1 MSCDLNPRPVSSGNG
16 FDYNQIQKSIA
27 RNLGI
32 EAPAPPSRGSGDEPS
47 SRSSRGLSRS
57 NSVIE
62 KSYSRSGRA
71 SSVSRTSSFADRS
84 YGTRTNLA
92 RQSSFSIADY
102 TSAARRSSVF
112 DGYAGYSIYSS
123 ISEGLDQISYGG
135 RTSRRN
141 SVTEMTYSFS
151 RRGSVTAGNGTTSD
165 YPLPAL
171 MAALDASK
179 ASQDER
185 KEKHNPKSSTAIANA
200 HINGQASAYLN
211 SVNSFSRQNSSN
223 DSPHAID
230 SPFGA
235 VNGHHHMDLQR
246 SDSRVLSR
254 SDSKV
259 MSKRVAAVNNSVKHS
274 QSGHKL
280 ERRVSFHSHDQ
291 VIANDAV
298 QYDENGQP
306 LPKPDKPE
314 RKKKRTEEE
323 KQARREKKER
333 KERKRME
340 RAQSKDRRPKGE
352 EVRNKQHP
360 SGGDL
365 VEQVSAK
372 LQDIE
377 RAQNRESSLAPTSS
391 LLPDDQASRNAA
403 NHASFPQTTTSHAN
417 PINNNGHLS
426 SDNKLTVTTS
436 SAAQNEGTDL
446 IEFEPSSSSEGDPV
460 NRVRLRD
467 NEERGPSSKVG
478 SKRNSLDNKSVQT
491 LAKDLA
497 AECAKA
503 YELMESSLT
512 KLTNDFSIGPFG
524 LTPKNKVGNAHTHT
538 LTHME

>member
-1 MSCDLNPRPVSSGNG
+1 MSCDLNPRPVASGSG
-16 FDYNQIQKSIA
+16 FDYNQIKSSIA

-32 EAPAPPSRGSGDEPS
+32 EAPAATSRYTEPDDQRQS
-47 SRSSRGLSRS
+47 SRLSRS
-57 NSVIE
+57 NSVVD
-62 KSYSRSGRA
+62 KSYSRTGRA

-92 RQSSFSIADY
+92 RQSSFKIADY

-123 ISEGLDQISYGG
+123 ISEGLDQITYGG

-151 RRGSVTAGNGTTSD
+151 RRGSVSAGTSGAGAPD

-171 MAALDASK
+171 MAALDATK
-179 ASQDER
+179 ASHDDTR
-185 KEKHNPKSSTAIANA
+185 KEKQSSTATAND
-200 HINGQASAYLN
+200 HINGQAAAYLSSIN
-211 SVNSFSRQNSSN
+211 GYSRQNSSN
-223 DSPHAID
+223 DSPRAID

-235 VNGHHHMDLQR
+235 VNGHHLDLQR
-246 SDSRVLSR
+246 SDSKNMARRVST
-254 SDSKV
+254 
-259 MSKRVAAVNNSVKHS
+259 VKHS

-280 ERRVSFHSHDQ
+280 ERRVSFHNRDQ
-291 VIANDAV
+291 IIDSEV

-306 LPKPDKPE
+306 IAKPE
-314 RKKKRTEEE
+314 KPKRKKERTEEE

-340 RAQSKDRRPKGE
+340 RGQSKDRKTKTE
-352 EVRNKQHP
+352 ERIRNKEHP
-360 SGGDL
+360 SGDAL

-377 RAQNRESSLAPTSS
+377 RQQNRESPLASLPASS
-391 LLPDDQASRNAA
+391 LIPGMHHQASNPA
-403 NHASFPQTTTSHAN
+403 NHASFQQSTSNAN
-417 PINNNGHLS
+417 PSNGHLS
-426 SDNKLTVTTS
+426 IQDSDNQLTVKPD
-436 SAAQNEGTDL
+436 EDL
-446 IEFEPSSSSEGDPV
+446 IRFASTEQLV
-460 NRVRLRD
+460 NHESRDAVTLREHD
-467 NEERGPSSKVG
+467 DTGSKLG
-478 SKRNSLDNKSVQT
+478 SKRNSLDNKSVQS

-524 LTPKNKVGNAHTHT
+524 LTPKNKVGTVAR
-538 LTHME
+538 

>member
-1 MSCDLNPRPVSSGNG
+1 MSCDLNPVPVSSGNG

-32 EAPAPPSRGSGDEPS
+32 EVPSVTKKTSSEEQRQS
-47 SRSSRGLSRS
+47 SRLSRS
-57 NSVIE
+57 NSVVE

-92 RQSSFSIADY
+92 RQSSFSVADY
-102 TSAARRSSVF
+102 TSAVRRSSVF

-123 ISEGLDQISYGG
+123 ISEGLDQITYGG

-141 SVTEMTYSFS
+141 SITEMSYSFS
-151 RRGSVTAGNGTTSD
+151 RRGSVSAGTD

-179 ASQDER
+179 ASQEDR
-185 KEKHNPKSSTAIANA
+185 KEKQSSTLLANA
-200 HINGQASAYLN
+200 HVNGQASAYLN
-211 SVNSFSRQNSSN
+211 SHQYNGYSRQNSSN

-235 VNGHHHMDLQR
+235 VNGRHLDLQK
-246 SDSRVLSR
+246 
-254 SDSKV
+254 SDSKI
-259 MSKRVAAVNNSVKHS
+259 MCRRQSSVKLS

-280 ERRVSFHSHDQ
+280 ERKVSFHSHDQ
-291 VIANDAV
+291 IIANEV
-298 QYDENGQP
+298 QYDENGHP
-306 LPKPDKPE
+306 ISKPDKPK
-314 RKKKRTEEE
+314 RKKERTEEE
-323 KQARREKKER
+323 RAARKEKKER
-333 KERKRME
+333 KEKKRLE
-340 RAQSKDRRPKGE
+340 REQSKDRRCKE

-365 VEQVSAK
+365 VQQVSAK

-377 RAQNRESSLAPTSS
+377 REQNKHEPT
-391 LLPDDQASRNAA
+391 
-403 NHASFPQTTTSHAN
+403 
-417 PINNNGHLS
+417 
-426 SDNKLTVTTS
+426 
-436 SAAQNEGTDL
+436 
-446 IEFEPSSSSEGDPV
+446 FELDPLPSSSLIPQLVQQASNPSNNAYFPQSYKINGHGLQQDSDNDNTLTV
-460 NRVRLRD
+460 NEADENLIQLETPENIANYEQSGTVTLRD
-467 NEERGPSSKVG
+467 PEDRGSKMN
-478 SKRNSLDNKSVQT
+478 SKRNSLDNKSVQS

-503 YELMESSLT
+503 YELMESSLS

-524 LTPKNKVGNAHTHT
+524 LTPKNKVGWGQICQTFYSITGISAENYSTRYT
-538 LTHME
+538 LAIICIII